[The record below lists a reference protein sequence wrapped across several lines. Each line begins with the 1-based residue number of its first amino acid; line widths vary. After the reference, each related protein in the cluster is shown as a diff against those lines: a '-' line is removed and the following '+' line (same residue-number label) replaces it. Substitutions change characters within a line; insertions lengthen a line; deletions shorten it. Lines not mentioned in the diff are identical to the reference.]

1 MNRLSAR
8 ERKLVAV
15 GILLAIVAA
24 VWLGVVNPLIGGF
37 FDRAEQRRTLLATYA
52 RDRRVLA
59 GIPVW
64 RAEAEEQRRSAA
76 RFAVLASSQAQAT
89 ELLKERLTRLAAD
102 EGGVVKAVQDTQ
114 VDASSS
120 TVRVRADLQLTL
132 SQLYESLKRLETEEP
147 YVVVEYLSVDAAR
160 ASESAGA
167 APLDVRV
174 EVSTD
179 WHAAA
184 ARQP

>member
-1 MNRLSAR
+1 MRRLTAR

-15 GILLAIVAA
+15 GLLMAAIAV
-24 VWLGVVNPLIGGF
+24 VWLGIVSPLIGGF
-37 FDRAEQRRTLLATYA
+37 FDRADQRKALLQTYV

-59 GIPVW
+59 GIPAW
-64 RAEAEEQRRSAA
+64 RAQADEQRRSAA

-114 VDASSS
+114 IDAAAPA
-120 TVRVRADLQLTL
+120 VRVRADLQLTL

-147 YVVVEYLSVDAAR
+147 YVVVEYLSVDAVH
-160 ASESAGA
+160 ASETAGA
-167 APLDVRV
+167 APLDVRM
-174 EVSTD
+174 EVSAD
-179 WHAAA
+179 WRAAA
-184 ARQP
+184 PRQP